1 MDRGQKTR
9 RGSRVAS
16 TEDELAKKQV
26 QEAVWAWAGRIIVLS
41 VTFGFGFFA
50 AWVLWGSGTTG
61 APALRTKVE
70 QIDAQMLEAKN
81 KNVDVGGRLTV
92 CEGRLSQ
99 ANTDLQKCRN
109 AAAAP
114 APAAP

>member
-1 MDRGQKTR
+1 MAT
-9 RGSRVAS
+9 

-50 AWVLWGSGTTG
+50 AWVLWGQGAQG
-61 APALRTKVE
+61 APALR
-70 QIDAQMLEAKN
+70 AQVVQMDSAMLEAKN

-92 CEGRLSQ
+92 CEGRLTQ
-99 ANTDLQKCRN
+99 AQSELSKCRS

-114 APAAP
+114 PSTAPPAAQ